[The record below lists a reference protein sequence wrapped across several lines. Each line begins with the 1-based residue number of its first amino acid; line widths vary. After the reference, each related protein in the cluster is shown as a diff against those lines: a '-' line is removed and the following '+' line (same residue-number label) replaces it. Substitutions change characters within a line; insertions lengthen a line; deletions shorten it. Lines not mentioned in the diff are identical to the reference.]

1 MNVELLRP
9 FGARVRELSLTTL
22 DRGQVARL
30 RGLLAWRGVLHFP
43 GQLIDDAGFVAFL
56 RRFGAP
62 AFTVGE
68 MAVPGH
74 PDLNEVSNVGR
85 TSPPRSSFHVDT
97 SYVARPPAY
106 TALRAVMVPEH
117 GGETQFTDQY
127 RAYETLPFEIRAR
140 LMGATI
146 THVATG
152 VSLADGDEAEAAH
165 PVFRRHPISDRVAL
179 YLSTPARCAA
189 ISGLDE
195 PEARDMIAFL
205 YEHSI
210 RVEHRLAHRWAPG
223 DVLMWDNGCV
233 LHRAD
238 HSAVTGD
245 RVLHRGMVA
254 GYDDDRPIRPS
265 REESP

>member
-9 FGARVRELSLTTL
+9 FGARVTELSPAEL
-22 DRGQVARL
+22 DRGEVARI

-43 GQLIDDAGFVAFL
+43 EQPIDDDEFVAFL
-56 RRFGAP
+56 RHFGELM
-62 AFTVGE
+62 FTAGE
-68 MAVPGH
+68 TPVTGQ
-74 PDLNEVSNVGR
+74 PDLNVVSNVGR
-85 TSPPRSSFHVDT
+85 TTPPRSRFHVDT

-106 TALRAVMVPEH
+106 TALRAVALPEH
-117 GGETQFTDQY
+117 GGETLFTDQY
-127 RAYETLPFEIRAR
+127 RAYETLPFEIRAQ
-140 LMGATI
+140 LQSSAI

-152 VSLADGDEAEAAH
+152 VTVGDDEEVAATH

-189 ISGLDE
+189 ISGLGE
-195 PEARDMIAFL
+195 PEASDMITFL

-210 RVEHRLAHRWAPG
+210 RPEHLLAHRWMPG

-238 HSAVTGD
+238 HSAVSGD
-245 RVLHRGMVA
+245 RVLHRGLVA
-254 GYDDDRPIRPS
+254 GYGS
-265 REESP
+265 AG